1 VRRLAPDTDKIRL
14 AKRGDRGLEGPLIR
28 LMGSEAANVHL
39 ATPGAAAAVL
49 HDLRKRGKKSW
60 LRDAAVR
67 MVSVVEKDFA
77 DW

>member
-1 VRRLAPDTDKIRL
+1 
-14 AKRGDRGLEGPLIR
+14 
-28 LMGSEAANVHL
+28 MGSEAANVHL